1 MTKGKCLVQM
11 REVKGMRLRA
21 GLWLLLF
28 LVMLGVAARQFSGTL
43 PLQTNLLA
51 LLPET
56 ERNPVAEVAISRLAD
71 ALGNRAVFLVSAGKA
86 ESSASAA
93 REFAGKLRETPV
105 FRHVLADLPPIDP
118 RQLTDFYRPWRFN
131 LLSDADAGSLAAEHF
146 DAGGNHHAE
155 HDDGRAAKYSS
166 RNGRCKGGNLRNQ
179 SETDKDTACGNDDV
193 SCFHFGS

>member
-1 MTKGKCLVQM
+1 
-11 REVKGMRLRA
+11 MRLRA

-93 REFAGKLRETPV
+93 REFAGKLR
-105 FRHVLADLPPIDP
+105 
-118 RQLTDFYRPWRFN
+118 
-131 LLSDADAGSLAAEHF
+131 
-146 DAGGNHHAE
+146 
-155 HDDGRAAKYSS
+155 
-166 RNGRCKGGNLRNQ
+166 
-179 SETDKDTACGNDDV
+179 
-193 SCFHFGS
+193 